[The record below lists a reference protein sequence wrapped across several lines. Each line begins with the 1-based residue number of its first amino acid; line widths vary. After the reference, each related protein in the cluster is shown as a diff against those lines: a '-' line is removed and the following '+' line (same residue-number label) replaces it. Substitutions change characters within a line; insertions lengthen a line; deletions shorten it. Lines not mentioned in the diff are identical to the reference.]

1 MLLHLKNQF
10 PAIGHWNRKRLMDGR
25 QKNFSATAR
34 IIETD
39 IDYSSYHLG
48 YSSSIIL
55 HKE

>member
-10 PAIGHWNRKRLMDGR
+10 PAIGHWNRKRLMDSR

-34 IIETD
+34 IIERD
-39 IDYSSYHLG
+39 INDCSYHLG
-48 YSSSIIL
+48 YSSYIIL